1 MKYRK
6 KYESKSHLWILR
18 FLIFTGKGSSN
29 NVMLYCYHGLKIIN
43 KFDPTFRFIMQRSY
57 KFTKY
62 VKVFS
67 QVWIFE
73 RRSFKNIFE
82 NLICFF
88 KHSWKVSFYIELCA
102 FAKYRWNL
110 GRCSIKKLFLKIHRK
125 HLCPSLFFNEVIKKE
140 TPTPVFSCDF
150 YEIFKVGTIL

>member
-29 NVMLYCYHGLKIIN
+29 NVMLYCYHGLKIIH

-82 NLICFF
+82 NLIYFF
-88 KHSWKVSFYIELCA
+88 LTFMESFLLHWTVCLCKVQMEPWSVFY
-102 FAKYRWNL
+102 
-110 GRCSIKKLFLKIHRK
+110 KKAVLKNSQEA
-125 HLCPSLFFNEVIKKE
+125 LVSESLF
-140 TPTPVFSCDF
+140 
-150 YEIFKVGTIL
+150 